1 MRGNV
6 ALSVVGVLFALGCG
20 GENQDVPG
28 DTGEPL
34 PDPWY
39 YVHIQDTSPDAI
51 NGLRDPG
58 TDIYKVRLKT
68 EEGER
73 EWAGFVLDSY
83 IGPLNNDNTVPDAL
97 LDNTEADC
105 EEGFV
110 SLGDAGYVV
119 IGFGSESS
127 PRRMYRG
134 DTVSVYELDS
144 TSCPEHD
151 ENTSYTVSF
160 GRTSDLGTFEMV
172 EASDLAE
179 SDPRKFVV
187 P

>member
-1 MRGNV
+1 MLPYF
-6 ALSVVGVLFALGCG
+6 AVLVALGCG
-20 GENQDVPG
+20 SDSAEVLE

-39 YVHIQDTSPDAI
+39 YVQIQDTSPDAI

-58 TDIYKVRLKT
+58 SDIYKIRLKT
-68 EEGER
+68 EDGER
-73 EWAGFVLDSY
+73 EWAGFVVDSY
-83 IGPLNNDNTVPDAL
+83 IGPLNNDNTEPSAL

-105 EEGFV
+105 DEGFV

-119 IGFGSESS
+119 IGFGSESN
-127 PRRMYRG
+127 PRPMYRG
-134 DTVSVYELDS
+134 DTVSVYELNS
-144 TSCPEHD
+144 TTCPEHD
-151 ENTSYTVSF
+151 EGTSYTVAL
-160 GRTSDLGTFEMV
+160 GRTTDSATFEIV